1 MDELDNIE
9 QDEKGKRGKTLPV
22 LCILSWVMI
31 GLTVLGVSFSLIRG
45 PYSEEEMLEQKLAVM
60 TSVNEDMPEFFND
73 MMLNSLVI
81 LERTNEK
88 FYLLNGLN
96 VISVLIGFFA
106 VLMMYRLKKIGYW
119 LYVLYCAIPI
129 CISIYFF
136 GDIKS
141 TMTVLMYSSIF
152 TLTFLILYGV
162 QLKRMS

>member
-1 MDELDNIE
+1 MDELDNLME
-9 QDEKGKRGKTLPV
+9 DDKTRRGKTLPV

-45 PYSEEEMLEQKLAVM
+45 PYSEEEMLEQQLAVYEV
-60 TSVNEDMPEFFND
+60 VNDDMPEFYNE
-73 MMLNSLVI
+73 MMLSSLTI

-88 FYLLNGLN
+88 FYLMNSLN
-96 VISVLIGFFA
+96 VVSVVVGFFSVL
-106 VLMMYRLKKIGYW
+106 LMYRLKRVGYW
-119 LYVLYCAIPI
+119 LYLLYSAIPI

-141 TMTVLMYSSIF
+141 TMTMLVYSSIF
-152 TLTFLILYGV
+152 SLTFIILYGV